1 MRAIYAES
9 SAVLRW
15 LLGQAGGPAIAAALA
30 DAGSVV
36 TSALTHAEIARTL
49 KRLEALGQLPARD
62 ARTAWDAYA
71 GTARGWSVYA
81 VTDEIIERAGDR
93 FPAEPLRTL
102 DAIHLATAVA
112 YGRDVTPVEIL
123 STDARVRDNAQ
134 ALGLAVAP

>member
-1 MRAIYAES
+1 
-9 SAVLRW
+9 
-15 LLGQAGGPAIAAALA
+15 
-30 DAGSVV
+30 V
-36 TSALTHAEIARTL
+36 TSALTQAEIARAL
-49 KRLEALGQLPARD
+49 KRLEALGQLSARD
-62 ARTAWDAYA
+62 ARTVWEAYA